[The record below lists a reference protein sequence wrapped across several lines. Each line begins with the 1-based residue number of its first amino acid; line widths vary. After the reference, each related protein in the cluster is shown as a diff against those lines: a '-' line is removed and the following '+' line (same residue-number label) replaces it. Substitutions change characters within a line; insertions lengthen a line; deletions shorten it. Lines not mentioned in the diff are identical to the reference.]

1 MLLIDTSVLI
11 EWERGRFDLPAWLVA
26 RNEPPVICDATRIE
40 FLAGEP
46 LKDEGKR
53 LRFRRFVSTVLD
65 RLPSLPL
72 TPEACRLSAARL
84 VIARA
89 KGKTVPLGD
98 ALHAGAADAHGAT
111 VVTIDRD
118 HFTNMG
124 LVPVNP
130 LDAP

>member
-1 MLLIDTSVLI
+1 MLLIDTSVQI

-46 LKDEGKR
+46 IKDESKR
-53 LRFRRFVSTVLD
+53 QRFRRFVVTVLD

-72 TPEACRLSAARL
+72 SSEVCQLAAARL

-89 KGKTVPLGD
+89 GGKTVPLGD
-98 ALHAGAADAHGAT
+98 ALHAGVADANGAT
-111 VVTIDRD
+111 IVTIDVG
-118 HFTNMG
+118 HFKDMG
-124 LVPVNP
+124 LNVINP
-130 LDAP
+130 TST